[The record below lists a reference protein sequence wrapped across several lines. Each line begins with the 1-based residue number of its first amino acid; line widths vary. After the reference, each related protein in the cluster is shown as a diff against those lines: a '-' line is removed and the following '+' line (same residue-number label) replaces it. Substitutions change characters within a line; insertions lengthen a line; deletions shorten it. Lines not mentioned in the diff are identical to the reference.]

1 MKTTK
6 STRALRIVAS
16 SGRTTSSAPQ
26 GRLRLVGGTDYVRP
40 ATAPSDA
47 SADYARFF
55 GPITGRLADPLL
67 DAAGVRPGTRV
78 LDVASGPG
86 CLAARAARRG
96 ATVVGVDI
104 DPNMVELASRRHP
117 QLRFLQADAAALP
130 FEDGS
135 FDAVVGNFLVQH
147 LRSPRQAIAELVR
160 VLAPGGV
167 LALTVWDL
175 PARTRFVGVFLEAIE
190 DGGGDPPGSRAPR
203 PDFFRY
209 SADPALAGLLS
220 GEGLCDVAI
229 SATAF
234 EHAVAS
240 TEELWNGLL
249 AGTDRTS
256 ATRIARQPRDVQ
268 RRIRTSFERR
278 ANEYWTG
285 ERLELP
291 VSAKVA
297 CGRRLAA

>member
-1 MKTTK
+1 MTTAK
-6 STRALRIVAS
+6 GSRALRLVDSAGPI
-16 SGRTTSSAPQ
+16 TSSAPQ
-26 GRLRLVGGTDYVRP
+26 GRLRLVGGTDHERP
-40 ATAPSDA
+40 ATAPPQA
-47 SADYARFF
+47 STEYARFF

-67 DAAGVRPGTRV
+67 DAAAVRPGMRV

-104 DPNMVELASRRHP
+104 DPNMVELARRRHP
-117 QLRFLQADAAALP
+117 HVRFLQADAEALP

-147 LRSPRQAIAELVR
+147 LRSPRRAIAELVR
-160 VLAPGGV
+160 VLAPEGV
-167 LALTVWDL
+167 LALTAWDL
-175 PARTRFVGVFLEAIE
+175 PARTRLVGVFLEAIE
-190 DGGGDPPGSRAPR
+190 DGACPPRSRSPR

-220 GEGLCDVAI
+220 GEGLCDVAV

-256 ATRIARQPRDVQ
+256 ATRIARQPRNVQ